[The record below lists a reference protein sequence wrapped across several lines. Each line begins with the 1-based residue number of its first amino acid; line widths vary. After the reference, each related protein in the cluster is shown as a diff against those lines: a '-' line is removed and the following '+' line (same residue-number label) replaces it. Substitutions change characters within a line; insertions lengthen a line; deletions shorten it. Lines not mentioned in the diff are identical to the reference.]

1 MRSEN
6 KLSII
11 MDEEREHAIIME
23 EQRKQAITSIYN
35 RYGREQAIL

>member
-1 MRSEN
+1 
-6 KLSII
+6 